1 MSKYIAVLS
10 AMLSLA
16 LGGCGGQVVH
26 RTYVEVTSAPV
37 VQYREV
43 VVVRE
48 ATPPVRGVIV
58 VRPAEERVRTT
69 IILRGSVGST
79 HRGYR
84 KGPHCDE
91 YDWRSSCYWEKHVR

>member
-1 MSKYIAVLS
+1 MFAVLV
-10 AMLSLA
+10 A
-16 LGGCGGQVVH
+16 LNVVGCAGVH
-26 RTYVEVTSAPV
+26 RTYVEVTPAPV
-37 VQYREV
+37 VREV
-43 VVVRE
+43 MVVRE

-91 YDWRSSCYWEKHVR
+91 YDWRSSCYGKKHVR